1 MIQLMHEWL
10 KQNEGWIIETRRLF
24 HQFPELS
31 RKEFATNQ
39 RIRKILTEHN
49 IDYLAP
55 ENNITI
61 AIVGKKGD
69 QTIAFRCDTDALN
82 IVENTGLSFASKNH
96 GVMHA
101 CGHDAHIA
109 IGLAA
114 VCCLKHF
121 EDKLSKRIFVIF
133 QPAEEGARGAQAVI
147 DTGLLHNVKQFY
159 ALHVWP
165 DLPVGTI
172 GLKAGSFFS
181 GTDKITIRLRGK
193 SGHAAVPDSAQDT
206 IAATGAL
213 IQSLQHIV
221 SRFISP
227 KDAGVITIGRI
238 DAGNRWN
245 IIADTSLIEGTV
257 RVVEPNVRKNM
268 LEAIE
273 EMTQLIAKAHRCES
287 EFQLDVLSSIIIN
300 DELETKQAS
309 EAALLA
315 DIKAKQVPP
324 QMVGDDFAEYR
335 QIAPGCYVLLGA
347 QSDDGSYY
355 PLHHGKFSVNERALY
370 HGAAW
375 FCSLALMKKNE
386 N

>member
-1 MIQLMHEWL
+1 M
-10 KQNEGWIIETRRLF
+10 
-24 HQFPELS
+24 
-31 RKEFATNQ
+31 
-39 RIRKILTEHN
+39 
-49 IDYLAP
+49 
-55 ENNITI
+55 
-61 AIVGKKGD
+61 
-69 QTIAFRCDTDALN
+69 
-82 IVENTGLSFASKNH
+82 
-96 GVMHA
+96 
-101 CGHDAHIA
+101 
-109 IGLAA
+109 
-114 VCCLKHF
+114 
-121 EDKLSKRIFVIF
+121 
-133 QPAEEGARGAQAVI
+133 
-147 DTGLLHNVKQFY
+147 
-159 ALHVWP
+159 
-165 DLPVGTI
+165 
-172 GLKAGSFFS
+172 
-181 GTDKITIRLRGK
+181 
-193 SGHAAVPDSAQDT
+193 
-206 IAATGAL
+206 